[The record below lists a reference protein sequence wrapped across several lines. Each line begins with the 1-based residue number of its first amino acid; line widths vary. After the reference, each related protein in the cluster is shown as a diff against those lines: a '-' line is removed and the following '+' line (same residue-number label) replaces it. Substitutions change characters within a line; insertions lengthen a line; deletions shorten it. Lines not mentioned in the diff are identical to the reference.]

1 MTDSD
6 EFENRLR
13 SQLEPAADLRDRV
26 MSAVATELAVSR
38 QTSKSRWPDQF
49 YSAAAA
55 AALLVMSLSMICASQ
70 EEFSILPKHS
80 PDQIGAEIQ
89 ALRHLEQQGLF
100 R

>member
-1 MTDSD
+1 MDPY

-26 MSAVATELAVSR
+26 MSAVTTELAASVRS
-38 QTSKSRWPDQF
+38 SKSRWPDQF
-49 YSAAAA
+49 YWVAAA
-55 AALLVMSLSMICASQ
+55 AALLVMSLSMISASQ
-70 EEFSILPKHS
+70 EEFSIPPKHS

-89 ALRHLEQQGLF
+89 ALRHIEQQGLF